1 MSLSTPQQVM
11 ERLETIEAEILE
23 RQNDYEKAAG
33 DKARFTRQ
41 WEKRLAGA
49 RLTAEGKDA
58 EMRKAAALMMAVG
71 QDDLYEK
78 LTEAETN
85 YAICYAALKQREV
98 RIGIG
103 QSILKA
109 QGRA

>member
-41 WEKRLAGA
+41 WEKRLAMA
-49 RLTAEGKDA
+49 RLEAKGKDA
-58 EMRKAAALMMAVG
+58 DTRKAAALVMAAE
-71 QDDLYEK
+71 QDDLYEN
-78 LTEAETN
+78 LAEAEHP
-85 YAICYAALKQREV
+85 
-98 RIGIG
+98 
-103 QSILKA
+103 
-109 QGRA
+109 